1 MTMDDLERDVCRRI
15 AAMQRRM
22 ADELAAWVA
31 IPTGRGHAAGLH
43 AQRAALAHRLRALGA
58 VTRDVACDAR
68 PAWIDPPAAGG
79 GASGAGGAADAVD
92 VLVAEH
98 AGPGPRLLLSG
109 HFDTVHDP
117 HSSFRE
123 LRAIGGGR
131 ATGPGC
137 ADMKGGL
144 VVAIAALE
152 AIRDAGIPLA
162 WTFILVPDEETGSYG
177 SARALREVAPGHAAA
192 FVFEP
197 AGEGDSLVV
206 ERMGAG
212 QFMIEAWGRAA
223 HAGRDY
229 AKGVSAVRALAA
241 AVLGAEAASDA
252 AAGRIVNVGPL
263 EGGAATNIVPDRA
276 RAWGNLRFARP
287 EDEVAIAAA
296 LAALETGADGEVP
309 RVRVRR
315 IEGRPAKP
323 LTPGVERL
331 AAIVRGAS
339 EDLGRAL
346 PLGRTGGVCDGNNLQ
361 AAGVPTIDTL
371 GVRGG
376 NLHRE
381 DEWVDLDG
389 LVDRAQLA
397 ALSFL
402 RTARA
407 APTMRA

>member
-1 MTMDDLERDVCRRI
+1 MSLNDRERAVCRRLESMRQ
-15 AAMQRRM
+15 AMV
-22 ADELAAWVA
+22 DDLTAWVA
-31 IPTGRGHAAGLH
+31 MPTGRGHAGGLH
-43 AQRAALAHRLRALGA
+43 AQRAALAARLRGLGA
-58 VTRDVACDAR
+58 VTRDIACDAR
-68 PAWIDPPAAGG
+68 PDWIDPPWARGQGAAG
-79 GASGAGGAADAVD
+79 VD
-92 VLVAEH
+92 VLVGEH
-98 AGPGPRLLLSG
+98 AGPGPRLLLCG

-131 ATGPGC
+131 ASGPGC

-144 VVAIAALE
+144 VIALAALE
-152 AIRDAGIPLA
+152 AIRAEGIPLA
-162 WTFILVPDEETGSYG
+162 WTFVLVPDEESGSYG
-177 SARALREVAPGHAAA
+177 SDRALRSCAPGHAAG

-212 QFMIEAWGRAA
+212 QFVIEAFGRAA

-229 AKGVSAVRALAA
+229 AKGVSAVRALAH
-241 AVLGAEAASDA
+241 AVLAAEALADP
-252 AAGRIVNVGPL
+252 AAGRIVNIGPL
-263 EGGAATNIVPDRA
+263 QGGAVTNIVPDHA
-276 RAWGNLRFARP
+276 AAWGNLRFARP
-287 EDEVAIAAA
+287 EDEAA
-296 LAALETGADGEVP
+296 LGAALDAVALGGDGDAP

-315 IEGRPAKP
+315 IAGRPAKP
-323 LTPGVERL
+323 LTPEVERL
-331 AAIVRGAS
+331 AAIVRAAS

-346 PLGRTGGVCDGNNLQ
+346 PFGRTGGVCDGNNLQ
-361 AAGVPTIDTL
+361 AAGLPTLDTL

-397 ALSFL
+397 ALALL
-402 RTARA
+402 RTAGA
-407 APTMRA
+407 LSTMRA

>member
-58 VTRDVACDAR
+58 VTRDVSCDAR
-68 PAWIDPPAAGG
+68 PAWIDPPGAGG
-79 GASGAGGAADAVD
+79 VSAAGGAADAVD

-117 HSSFRE
+117 HSRFRE

-144 VVAIAALE
+144 VVALAALE

-162 WTFILVPDEETGSYG
+162 WTFVLVPDEETGSYG

-197 AGEGDSLVV
+197 AGDGDSLVV

-229 AKGVSAVRALAA
+229 AKGVSAVRALAG
-241 AVLGAEAASDA
+241 AVLGAEAASDP

-263 EGGAATNIVPDRA
+263 EGGAATNIVPDHA
-276 RAWGNLRFARP
+276 RAWGNLRFSRP
-287 EDEVAIAAA
+287 EDEAAIAAA
-296 LAALETGADGEVP
+296 LSALETGADGEVP

-315 IEGRPAKP
+315 IAGRPAKP
-323 LTPGVERL
+323 LTPEVERL

-346 PLGRTGGVCDGNNLQ
+346 PFGRTGGVCDGNNLQ
-361 AAGVPTIDTL
+361 AAGVPTVDTL

-389 LVDRAQLA
+389 MADRAQLA

-407 APTMRA
+407 APTMRT

>member
-1 MTMDDLERDVCRRI
+1 MSMSDRERDVCRRLEG
-15 AAMQRRM
+15 MRQRM
-22 ADELAAWVA
+22 ADELVAWVA
-31 IPTGRGHAAGLH
+31 IPTGRGHVAGLH
-43 AQRAALAHRLRALGA
+43 AQRAALGHRLRALGA
-58 VTRDVACDAR
+58 VTRDVHCDAR
-68 PAWIDPPAAGG
+68 PDWIDPPW
-79 GASGAGGAADAVD
+79 SAGGAGQEVD

-98 AGPGPRLLLSG
+98 AGPGPRLLFCG

-117 HSSFRE
+117 SSSFRE
-123 LRAIGGGR
+123 LRPIGGGR
-131 ATGPGC
+131 ASGPGC

-144 VVAIAALE
+144 VIALAALE

-162 WTFILVPDEETGSYG
+162 WTFVLVPDEESGSYG
-177 SARALREVAPGHAAA
+177 SARALREAAPGHAAGL
-192 FVFEP
+192 VFEP

-212 QFMIEAWGRAA
+212 QFMLEAFGRAA

-229 AKGVSAVRALAA
+229 AKGVSAVRALSR
-241 AVLGAEAASDA
+241 AVLAAEAIADP

-263 EGGAATNIVPDRA
+263 QGGAATNIVPDHA

-287 EDEVAIAAA
+287 EDEAAIGAA
-296 LAALETGADGEVP
+296 LDAVAEGEDGAVP

-315 IEGRPAKP
+315 IAGRPAKP
-323 LTPGVERL
+323 LTPAVERL
-331 AAIVRGAS
+331 AAIARGAS

-346 PLGRTGGVCDGNNLQ
+346 PFGRTGGVCDGNNLQ
-361 AAGVPTIDTL
+361 AAGLPTIDTL

-397 ALSFL
+397 ALAAL
-402 RTARA
+402 RIA
-407 APTMRA
+407 AAASTMPA

>member
-1 MTMDDLERDVCRRI
+1 MSLNDRERAVCRRLDSMRQ
-15 AAMQRRM
+15 AMV
-22 ADELAAWVA
+22 DELSAWVA
-31 IPTGRGHAAGLH
+31 IPTGRGHASGLH
-43 AQRAALAHRLRALGA
+43 AQRAALAARLRGLGA
-58 VTRDVACDAR
+58 ATRDIACDER
-68 PAWIDPPAAGG
+68 PDWIDPPWARGQGAAG
-79 GASGAGGAADAVD
+79 VD
-92 VLVAEH
+92 VLVGAH
-98 AGPGPRLLLSG
+98 AGPGPRLLLCG

-123 LRAIGGGR
+123 LRSIGGGR
-131 ATGPGC
+131 ASGPGC

-144 VVAIAALE
+144 VIALAALE
-152 AIRDAGIPLA
+152 AIRAEGIPLA
-162 WTFILVPDEETGSYG
+162 WTFVLVPDEESGSYG
-177 SARALREVAPGHAAA
+177 SDRALRSCAPGHGAG

-212 QFMIEAWGRAA
+212 QFVIEAFGRAA

-229 AKGVSAVRALAA
+229 AKGVSAVRALAR
-241 AVLGAEAASDA
+241 AVLAAEALADPD
-252 AAGRIVNVGPL
+252 AGRIVNIGPL
-263 EGGAATNIVPDRA
+263 QGGAATNIVPDHA
-276 RAWGNLRFARP
+276 AAWGNLRFGRP
-287 EDEVAIAAA
+287 EDEAALGAALDAIAHS
-296 LAALETGADGEVP
+296 GDGDAP

-315 IEGRPAKP
+315 IAGRPAKP

-331 AAIVRGAS
+331 AALVRSAS

-346 PLGRTGGVCDGNNLQ
+346 PFGRTGGVCDGNNLQ
-361 AAGVPTIDTL
+361 AAGLPTVDTL

-397 ALSFL
+397 ALALL
-402 RTARA
+402 RTADA
-407 APTMRA
+407 LSTMPA

>member
-1 MTMDDLERDVCRRI
+1 MAMDDRERDVCRRLE
-15 AAMQRRM
+15 AMRQRM
-22 ADELAAWVA
+22 VDELAAWVA

-43 AQRAALAHRLRALGA
+43 AQRAALAHRLRGLGA

-68 PAWIDPPAAGG
+68 PEWIDGPGG
-79 GASGAGGAADAVD
+79 GARGGAAPVD
-92 VLVAEH
+92 VLVAGH
-98 AGPGPRLLLSG
+98 AAPGARLLLSG

-123 LRAIGGGR
+123 LRATGGGR

-144 VVAIAALE
+144 VIALAALE

-177 SARALREVAPGHAAA
+177 SARALRESAPGHAAA
-192 FVFEP
+192 FAFEP

-229 AKGVSAVRALAA
+229 AKGVSAVRALAK
-241 AVLGAEAASDA
+241 AVLGAEAVSDP

-263 EGGAATNIVPDRA
+263 EGGAVTNIVPDRA
-276 RAWGNLRFARP
+276 RAWGNLRFAGP
-287 EDEVAIAAA
+287 GDEAAIAAA
-296 LAALETGADGEVP
+296 LDALAAGGDGEVP

-315 IEGRPAKP
+315 IAGRPAKP
-323 LTPGVERL
+323 LTPEVERM

-346 PLGRTGGVCDGNNLQ
+346 PFGRTGGVCDGNNLQ
-361 AAGVPTIDTL
+361 AAGVPTLDTL

-402 RTARA
+402 RTAA
-407 APTMRA
+407 APPTMRA

>member
-1 MTMDDLERDVCRRI
+1 MSVAAVERDACARLASMR
-15 AAMQRRM
+15 ARM
-22 ADELAAWVA
+22 EDELAAWVA
-31 IPTGRGHAAGLH
+31 IPSGQGFAPGL
-43 AQRAALAHRLRALGA
+43 ARQRAALADRLRALGA
-58 VTRDVACDAR
+58 DLEDIACDPR
-68 PAWIDPPAAGG
+68 PAWIDPPWQASSAAG
-79 GASGAGGAADAVD
+79 ADILLARRAGR
-92 VLVAEH
+92 
-98 AGPGPRLLLSG
+98 GPRILLSG

-117 HSSFRE
+117 DGPFRA
-123 LRAIGGGR
+123 LVAAGGGR
-131 ATGPGC
+131 ATGPGA

-144 VVAIAALE
+144 VIACAALE

-162 WTFILVPDEETGSYG
+162 WTFVLVPDEESGSYG
-177 SARALREVAPGHAAA
+177 SARALREAAPGHAAGL
-192 FVFEP
+192 VFEP

-212 QFMIEAWGRAA
+212 QFMLEAFGRAA

-229 AKGVSAVRALAA
+229 AKGVSAVRALSR
-241 AVLGAEAASDA
+241 AVLAAEAIADP

-263 EGGAATNIVPDRA
+263 QGGAATNIVPDHA

-287 EDEVAIAAA
+287 EDEAAIGAA
-296 LAALETGADGEVP
+296 LDAVAEGDDGAVP

-315 IEGRPAKP
+315 IAGRPAKP
-323 LTPGVERL
+323 LTPAVERL
-331 AAIVRGAS
+331 AAIARGAS

-346 PLGRTGGVCDGNNLQ
+346 PFGRTGGVCDGNNLQ
-361 AAGVPTIDTL
+361 AAGLPTIDTL

-397 ALSFL
+397 ALAAL
-402 RTARA
+402 RIA
-407 APTMRA
+407 AAASTMPA